1 MLVLRDITV
10 LQQVFIQFN
19 VVTGYT
25 QMLELLIALIAL
37 LDIIVQSQ
45 LQQKAKC

>member
-25 QMLELLIALIAL
+25 QMLELLNALIAL